1 MNDLIDRTIDY
12 LEKKKIVRIDDAEG
26 RKVGRRFPFDIDTI
40 FIIDTFFMEK
50 LTYLLEREI
59 VSNSLSGGKL
69 FAGFQTFAD
78 FLSRRQRYKKIAAN
92 DNRGYVYGCDEA
104 PKWPFECFTP
114 VRTRPTDK
122 LSASWFLLYDNK
134 DVVYSLIARR
144 VRRPAN
150 ESAPRVRFKG
160 FFSVEKDIAHYA
172 AQYLARVVNAQ
183 YGVK

>member
-12 LEKKKIVRIDDAEG
+12 LEQKKIVRISEAEG
-26 RKVGRRFPFDIDTI
+26 SKVGRRFPFDIDTI
-40 FIIDTFFMEK
+40 FIIDAFFMEK

-59 VSNSLSGGKL
+59 ISNGLSGGKL

-78 FLSRRQRYKKIAAN
+78 FLGRRQRYKKIAAN
-92 DNRGYVYGCDEA
+92 GNRGYVYGSDEA
-104 PKWPFECFTP
+104 SKWPFECFTP
-114 VRTRPTDK
+114 VRTRVTDK
-122 LSASWFLLYDNK
+122 LSSSWFLLYDNK

-144 VRRPAN
+144 ARRGAN

-172 AQYLARVVNAQ
+172 TQYLTRVVNTQ